1 MIITGYER
9 PLEEYSKNELV
20 AIADRYKIYYE
31 SATGIGRMGG
41 YSKLTKEKLID
52 LIKNDRDYQRDD
64 PRGKRPPRNPKD
76 PRDTINRSNRFHAYK
91 ESLKGNETPEEM
103 MDEILRL
110 AEGTERTIIQ
120 SGKYYTFV
128 YYAKTPRI
136 RYDRH
141 PLIKGG
147 VILPKGFNGFNFH
160 WNKIRQY
167 NSIPEESCLM
177 SPIYEVTGSEFATL
191 RRIPY
196 RKIVQN

>member
-1 MIITGYER
+1 MA
-9 PLEEYSKNELV
+9 LKLFNLV
-20 AIADRYKIYYE
+20 GQAWN
-31 SATGIGRMGG
+31 
-41 YSKLTKEKLID
+41 L
-52 LIKNDRDYQRDD
+52 
-64 PRGKRPPRNPKD
+64 

-147 VILPKGFNGFNFH
+147 VILPKG
-160 WNKIRQY
+160 
-167 NSIPEESCLM
+167 LM
-177 SPIYEVTGSEFATL
+177 GLIFIGIKFVNIIQFQKKVAS
-191 RRIPY
+191 
-196 RKIVQN
+196 